1 MVDAVTPV
9 EGRTMQSRRTLLKG
23 LAAGAV
29 LGPASALTSGTA
41 QAAAGYHLAVV
52 DQNSKTV
59 RIYDRDAERWNDDA
73 VIWSFAGKEPWLGK
87 KWWTDLS
94 DVKIRKTQARGL
106 IALVCASGG
115 GAGIVE
121 IKRGEHTDSDND
133 LIWQAYPDDNPH
145 SIERIPHNGSILTAS
160 SKGGNNLQLYSPKN
174 PDKIND
180 FDSYERVNSWSF
192 PGAHGIL
199 WDPRTKNEVS
209 KGVLW
214 VLGDGRLVGYKVK
227 GSGQNTDLDVWREV
241 VIDHPGA
248 KMGHDL
254 QPDYTK
260 RGHLLLTDSKG
271 VYRYDVNSNDKVIGK
286 PIWAKER
293 VKSIARHPSTK
304 EYVWVV
310 GSPDTG
316 EMGTK
321 VSIGKNLESPTD
333 ERGWS
338 DARFYKARI
347 FSPAY
352 E

>member
-1 MVDAVTPV
+1 
-9 EGRTMQSRRTLLKG
+9 MQSRRTVLKG
-23 LAAGAV
+23 MAAGAV
-29 LGPASALTSGTA
+29 LGPAAALTAGTA

-52 DQNSKTV
+52 DQHSKTV
-59 RIYDRDAERWNDDA
+59 RIYDRDAKRWNDDA

-121 IKRGEHTDSDND
+121 IKRGGHTDSDND

-160 SKGGNNLQLYSPKN
+160 SKGGENLQLYSPKN
-174 PDKIND
+174 PDRID
-180 FDSYERVNSWSF
+180 DLDSYERVNSWSF

-199 WDPRTKNEVS
+199 WDPRTKNKVS
-209 KGVLW
+209 EGVLW
-214 VLGDGRLVGYKVK
+214 VLGDGKLVGYKVK

-241 VIDHPGA
+241 VIDHPGHE
-248 KMGHDL
+248 MGHDL
-254 QPDYTK
+254 QPDYAN
-260 RGHLLLTDSKG
+260 RGHLLLTDSEG
-271 VYRYDVNSNDKVIGK
+271 VYRYDVNGDKVNVIGS
-286 PIWAKER
+286 PIWPTGR
-293 VKSIARHPSTK
+293 VKSIARHPTTR
-304 EYVWVV
+304 EYIWIV
-310 GSPDTG
+310 GSPETG

-321 VSIGKNLESPTD
+321 VCIGKDLGTEPD
-333 ERGWS
+333 ERGWP

-347 FSPAY
+347 FSPDY